1 MLNHLNI
8 SILLITGYSPRKGAL
23 IDLLHGVCG
32 KNTKVSS
39 ISSTTQI
46 KSELNIEPELCLL
59 DLANIKEPSLEVIK
73 KVKDHFSKSKIIAVH
88 IYSSS
93 ILVDPLFSAGIDGYL
108 TYEPTRSSIKKAL
121 DCVLSNETFIPKDI
135 LSSS

>member
-1 MLNHLNI
+1 MLNHPDI
-8 SILLITGYSPRKGAL
+8 SVLLITGYSPRKNAL
-23 IDLLHGVCG
+23 IDLLRGVCG
-32 KNTKVSS
+32 SDTSIKS

-46 KSELNIEPELCLL
+46 YSEINIEPELCLL

-73 KVKDHFSKSKIIAVH
+73 KVKDRFSKSKLVAVH

-108 TYEPTRSSIKKAL
+108 TYEPTRGSIKKAL
-121 DCVLSNETFIPKDI
+121 DCVLSNETFIPNDI
-135 LSSS
+135 LSS

>member
-8 SILLITGYSPRKGAL
+8 SILLITGYSPRKNAL
-23 IDLLHGVCG
+23 VGLLRGVCG
-32 KNTKVSS
+32 SDTTIRS
-39 ISSTTQI
+39 ISSTSQI
-46 KSELNIEPELCLL
+46 KSEIKIEPVLCLL

-73 KVKDHFSKSKIIAVH
+73 KVKTHFSKSKLIAVH

-135 LSSS
+135 LST

>member
-1 MLNHLNI
+1 MLNHLDI
-8 SILLITGYSPRKGAL
+8 SILLVTGYSPRKNAL
-23 IDLLHGVCG
+23 VDLLQGVCG
-32 KNTKVSS
+32 KDAS
-39 ISSTTQI
+39 IMPISGTSKI
-46 KSELNIEPELCLL
+46 KSEIKIDFDLCLL

-73 KVKDHFSKSKIIAVH
+73 NVKDRFSNSKIIAVH

-121 DCVLSNETFIPKDI
+121 DCVLSNETFVPKDI